1 MSAPSSH
8 DDGAA
13 SRNLMG
19 YLLILLRVMGSAQ
32 NVQVITGLVSKHL
45 FSCSFFC
52 VPVMQLF

>member
-32 NVQVITGLVSKHL
+32 NVQVVTGLVSKL
-45 FSCSFFC
+45 NFLAVFSVC
-52 VPVMQLF
+52 L